1 MGVMNTRAIC
11 PNCGGKIHTQPRGLG
26 HFTWARSGW
35 LVQTGKQCQ
44 WCGIALTGKVG
55 LDNKAISVAGAQA
68 KQQKKTQKM
77 AARQQKQNVQ
87 RLKLNEQ
94 HQAMINLIKDSPL
107 PLEEV
112 AKQLG
117 ISRNQVKV
125 ILNHG
130 LRKRVSVKG
139 SGKDCMLSL
148 KESQDKK
155 DKKSK
160 GWIDAAIPPQDAQK

>member
-1 MGVMNTRAIC
+1 C
-11 PNCGGKIHTQPRGLG
+11 
-26 HFTWARSGW
+26 
-35 LVQTGKQCQ
+35 
-44 WCGIALTGKVG
+44 